1 MRRRPPLRPLPVHLP
16 SLPVAAARR
25 MLLGA
30 AALAC
35 LSPLAALADETA
47 QRDTRPIEWVVG
59 YAAGGGSDIVARSL
73 AEPMGKS
80 LNRNLVINNKPGGAT
95 NIAATYVARSKDPTH
110 VLLTAD
116 FATLAANP
124 SLFSALPYD
133 PDKDFVPVAFFSAGH
148 LPTIVHKD
156 VPARNLKEFVD
167 FARKNRVSL
176 GTYGAGSYSHVAIAE
191 LNKFYGLSIE
201 AVHYRGEAPMW
212 QDVAAGAIHGGSGS
226 YAAAAGVLQ
235 SGAGRA
241 IAVPTATRMKKLPDV
256 ATFIEQGVDARG
268 FKVQGWIGAFYQT
281 GTPMEIVQKL
291 SDIFVECGKTERVA
305 KILETFGIDDAA
317 RDHKYMKKMIDEEGP
332 VWMDLVRGL
341 GLTPQ

>member
-1 MRRRPPLRPLPVHLP
+1 MRASIDRRRF
-16 SLPVAAARR
+16 VAGA
-25 MLLGA
+25 LGA
-30 AALAC
+30 GVALSAPAVHGQA
-35 LSPLAALADETA
+35 SAWPNKPVKVTV
-47 QRDTRPIEWVVG
+47 TFP
-59 YAAGGGSDIVARSL
+59 AGGLTDVWARTYSEYASQKLGQSFIVDNKTGASGAIGAEQLSKAAPDGYSL
-73 AEPMGKS
+73 MFTIS
-80 LNRNLVINNKPGGAT
+80 TTMIMNK
-95 NIAATYVARSKDPTH
+95 
-110 VLLTAD
+110 VL
-116 FATLAANP
+116 FKK
-124 SLFSALPYD
+124 LPYD

-156 VPARNLKEFVD
+156 VPAKNLKEFVD

-191 LNKFYGLSIE
+191 LNKFYGLNIE

-235 SGAGRA
+235 SGAGRP

-305 KILETFGIDDAA
+305 KILATFGIDDAA

-341 GLTPQ
+341 GITPQ